1 MNEQKQAR
9 IVTVT
14 LNPALDQTL
23 YFSQFNVGQVN
34 RVNKE
39 RLDSAGKGI
48 NVAKVINSLGHE
60 VAVTGFLGRENAN
73 VFEEYFQTHQIHNHF
88 VKVDGATRVNVK
100 IVDETNGEVSEINF
114 PGLKYFAS
122 DFQYLKSS
130 IRQLAGE
137 SEIFILSGSLPEGA
151 PLDIY
156 RELIEIL
163 KSYGCKVFLDTS
175 GEALAEGI
183 KAKPYAIKPN
193 VDELSQLMSRSMDQ
207 ATDVSSAIDKLIA
220 HGIAKVVVSLGEKGS
235 LVADRTQRLLV
246 RSPDVRVSSTV
257 GAGDALVAGLVFGEA
272 KGMSLEEQARWATAV
287 AAASVAQPGTQAGAL
302 ADVVKLLPNVIIEE
316 LKVESYE
323 DYSAND

>member
-1 MNEQKQAR
+1 MNKQKQAR
-9 IVTVT
+9 IITVT

-23 YFSQFNVGQVN
+23 YFTQFNVGQVN
-34 RVNKE
+34 RVGKK
-39 RLDSAGKGI
+39 RLDPAGKGI

-60 VAVTGFLGRENAN
+60 VAVTGFMGRENAN
-73 VFEEYFQTHQIHNHF
+73 VFEEYFHINQIQNHF

-114 PGLKYFAS
+114 PGLKYIAS
-122 DFQYLKSS
+122 DFQELESS
-130 IRQLAGE
+130 LRQLAEE
-137 SEIFILSGSLPEGA
+137 SEIFVLSGSLPEGA
-151 PLDIY
+151 RLDIY
-156 RELIEIL
+156 RKLIEII
-163 KSYGCKVFLDTS
+163 KSYDCKVFLDTS
-175 GEALAEGI
+175 GKALAEGI

-193 VDELSQLMSRSMDQ
+193 ADELSQLMGQAMDQ
-207 ATDVSSAIDKLIA
+207 VTEVLSAIDKLVA
-220 HGIAKVVVSLGEKGS
+220 HGISKVVVSLGDKGS
-235 LVADRTQRLLV
+235 LVADATQRLLV

-316 LKVESYE
+316 LKV
-323 DYSAND
+323 